1 MEKEPIKHLL
11 IAICSLLVVIIVGMV
26 GFWYIEA
33 QQQLSL
39 LDALYMTITTIT
51 TVGYGDI
58 VPETPAGRI
67 FAVGLMISGVGVALY
82 VLVEIIGL
90 VLEGR
95 LSKAFGIVKERR
107 SVAKMKNH
115 KIICGGGR
123 TGGVTA
129 EEFRKEGL
137 DFVIIE
143 HDSAIA
149 IELRKKNLSV
159 VEGEATLD
167 ETLIEAG
174 VERASGLVSTL
185 PSDSDNLFLCI
196 TAKELNKN
204 LEIVTRASSEGA
216 AKRLYSVGVKRVIL
230 MEKIGGRRL
239 ARSLTKPAIADFLE
253 FATKTGETSLESL
266 TVEHGAKI
274 ANKRVRDA
282 CTILGIKEKVGT
294 TIVAIIR
301 GEEVICIG
309 PEDEIREGDTVVI
322 LGKRESLDKLGELG
336 VL

>member
-1 MEKEPIKHLL
+1 MEPIRHAL
-11 IAICSLLVVIIVGMV
+11 IAVCLLLVVIAIGVV
-26 GFWYIEA
+26 GFTYLEG
-33 QQQLSL
+33 LSL
-39 LDALYMTITTIT
+39 FDAFYMTIVTIT

-58 VPETPAGRI
+58 IPHTFYGRI
-67 FAVGLMISGVGVALY
+67 FTAGLIISGVGITLY
-82 VLVEIIGL
+82 VLIEIMES

-95 LSKAFGIVKERR
+95 LSKALGIARVKR

-123 TGGVTA
+123 TGSVTA
-129 EEFRKEGL
+129 DEFRKEGT

-143 HDSAIA
+143 RDSAIA
-149 IELRKKNLSV
+149 KELRKKNLSV
-159 VEGEATLD
+159 VEGDATRD

-204 LEIVTRASSEGA
+204 LAIVTRASSEEA

-239 ARSLTKPAIADFLE
+239 ARSLTKPAIVDFLE

-266 TVEHGAKI
+266 TVEQGAKI

-301 GEEVICIG
+301 GEEVINIG

-322 LGKRESLDKLGELG
+322 IGKRESLDKLEELEYS
-336 VL
+336 

>member
-1 MEKEPIKHLL
+1 MESVRHIL
-11 IAICSLLVVIIVGMV
+11 IAICSLLVVIMVGTI

-39 LDALYMTITTIT
+39 LDALYMTIATIT

-67 FAVGLMISGVGVALY
+67 FTAGLMISGVGVALY

-95 LSKAFGIVKERR
+95 LSKAFGIAKERR

-123 TGGVTA
+123 TGSVTA

-137 DFVIIE
+137 DFVVIE
-143 HDSAIA
+143 RDSAIA
-149 IELRKKNLSV
+149 IELRKKNLPV
-159 VEGEATLD
+159 VEGDATLD

-174 VERASGLVSTL
+174 VERASGLVSSL

-196 TAKELNKN
+196 AAKELNKN
-204 LEIVTRASSEGA
+204 LDIVTRASSEEA
-216 AKRLYSVGVKRVIL
+216 AKRLYSVGVKKVIL
-230 MEKIGGRRL
+230 LEKIGGRRL
-239 ARSLTKPAIADFLE
+239 ARSLTKPAIIDFIE
-253 FATKTGETSLESL
+253 FATKTGEISLESL
-266 TVEHGAKI
+266 KVEHDAKI
-274 ANKRVRDA
+274 ANKRVKDA
-282 CTILGIKEKVGT
+282 CAILGIKEKVGA

-301 GEEVICIG
+301 GEEVISIG
-309 PEDEIREGDTVVI
+309 PEDEIQEGDTVVVI
-322 LGKRESLDKLGELG
+322 GKRESLDKLG
-336 VL
+336 VLEFF

>member
-1 MEKEPIKHLL
+1 MEQIRHVL
-11 IAICSLLVVIIVGMV
+11 IAVSLLALVVVVGTL
-26 GFWYIEA
+26 GFAYLEG
-33 QQQLSL
+33 LTPFN
-39 LDALYMTITTIT
+39 ALYLTIATVT

-58 VPETPAGRI
+58 VPETQGGKL
-67 FAVGLMISGVGVALY
+67 FTMGLIISGVGITLY
-82 VLVEIIGL
+82 VLIEIMGL

-95 LSKAFGIVKERR
+95 LSKAFGIAREKR

-123 TGGVTA
+123 TGTVA
-129 EEFRKEGL
+129 ADEFRKEGT

-149 IELRKKNLSV
+149 KEVREKNLPL
-159 VEGEATLD
+159 VEGDATLD
-167 ETLIEAG
+167 DTLIEAG

-196 TAKELNKN
+196 AAKELNKN
-204 LEIVTRASSEGA
+204 LEIVSRASSEEA
-216 AKRLYSVGVKRVIL
+216 AKRMYSIGVKKVIL

-239 ARSLTKPAIADFLE
+239 ARSLTKPAIVDFLE
-253 FATKTGETSLESL
+253 FATKTGEIALESL
-266 TVEHGAKI
+266 KVEHGAKI
-274 ANKRVRDA
+274 VNKRVKEV
-282 CTILGIKEKVGT
+282 CTILGIKEKVGA

-301 GEEVICIG
+301 GDEVINIS

-322 LGKRESLDKLGELG
+322 IGKRELLDKFESLDSF
-336 VL
+336 